1 MPAFKENNTVGERIF
16 KIDKRKSSKSHASKD
31 ISFPIH
37 ILRSLFLRLSQLRR
51 KFRNRRRKKKN
62 KTRNPDSNHFRHTQ
76 GMERRKEEMLSTVEV
91 EPIKLKFVPIKQAK
105 YIDRE
110 YQVLHVI

>member
-1 MPAFKENNTVGERIF
+1 
-16 KIDKRKSSKSHASKD
+16 
-31 ISFPIH
+31 
-37 ILRSLFLRLSQLRR
+37 
-51 KFRNRRRKKKN
+51 
-62 KTRNPDSNHFRHTQ
+62 
-76 GMERRKEEMLSTVEV
+76 MERRKEEMLSTVEV